1 MHSVFRVPSTISGGL
16 RGAQG
21 IVWGPQSRGWSF
33 ISAHQSW
40 VRLLPAPQQSLL
52 PCLDAPTC
60 RLRTLRLTRAYFQLR
75 VSLASLLLPAR
86 SLCPALSGV
95 TPFGSVQ
102 GGLCEV
108 SGEGES
114 PPLPLQSCRLSPPS
128 CVSLGVKKAALLF
141 AFVTSHLG
149 TTVEGLANPKLCSKQ
164 TPGPALSRIS
174 PSVISIGCACGS
186 GGEPRWVAFLSYG
199 SGMFHLE
206 QRQLLPAI
214 C

>member
-1 MHSVFRVPSTISGGL
+1 MT
-16 RGAQG
+16 A
-21 IVWGPQSRGWSF
+21 
-33 ISAHQSW
+33 
-40 VRLLPAPQQSLL
+40 PAQSLL

-60 RLRTLRLTRAYFQLR
+60 RRRTLRLTRAYLQLR
-75 VSLASLLLPAR
+75 VSLSAR

-128 CVSLGVKKAALLF
+128 CVSLGGEESCASFCICHHSPRNYGGGVSKSQTVLKANTRPGSSPLLPLNYQYR
-141 AFVTSHLG
+141 VCLR
-149 TTVEGLANPKLCSKQ
+149 EW
-164 TPGPALSRIS
+164 
-174 PSVISIGCACGS
+174 
-186 GGEPRWVAFLSYG
+186 GEPRWVVFLSHG

-206 QRQLLPAI
+206 QRQLLPAL
-214 C
+214 CGYARSFRD